1 MSLFNLMHG
10 LMYETEKRDST
21 SAGNVGERTIKI
33 IIDNTKTNHRLI
45 NNLILFDE
53 NDNSHQIDH
62 VYISNN
68 GIFCIET
75 KNYKGLI
82 QGRIDDNNWI
92 QILNK
97 KKYIIMNPIKQN
109 NSHII
114 QISNILKCH
123 NLNYKVNSLIVMVNN
138 NANEIKE
145 NNVINVNDLRNYLIN
160 YKDDTIITNDDI
172 NKIYD
177 VLCASNTK
185 ISNKEHV
192 SNIRQT
198 QRNINEGICPR
209 CGKSLVLRNGKY
221 GNFYGCSNYPK
232 CKFTLNIK

>member
-1 MSLFNLMHG
+1 MSLINLMHG
-10 LMYETEKRDST
+10 LMYETKKRDST
-21 SAGNVGERTIKI
+21 SAGNVGERTVRIL
-33 IIDNTKTNHRLI
+33 IDNTKTNHKLI

-53 NDNSHQIDH
+53 NNNSHQIDH
-62 VYISNN
+62 IYISNN

-97 KKYIIMNPIKQN
+97 TKNVIMNPMKQN
-109 NSHII
+109 KSHII
-114 QISNILKCH
+114 QISNIIKCH
-123 NLNYKVNSLIVMVNN
+123 NLNYKVNSLIVFVYN

-145 NNVINVNDLRNYLIN
+145 DNVINVNDLRNYLIN
-160 YKDDTIITNDDI
+160 YNDNTIITDEDI
-172 NKIYD
+172 DKVYD
-177 VLCASNTK
+177 VLCAANAN
-185 ISNKEHV
+185 ISNKKHIN
-192 SNIRQT
+192 NIKQT
-198 QRNINEGICPR
+198 QRNINNGICPR

-232 CKFTLNIK
+232 CKFTLKIK